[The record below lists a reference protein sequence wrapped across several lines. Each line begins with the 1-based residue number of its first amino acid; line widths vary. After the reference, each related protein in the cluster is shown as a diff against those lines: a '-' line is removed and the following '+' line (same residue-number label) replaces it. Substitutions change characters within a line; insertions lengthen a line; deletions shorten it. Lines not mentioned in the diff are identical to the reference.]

1 MFTLH
6 RHMGSP
12 PVFGGVRVAH
22 LSSFLCCVVW
32 YCVLVLFSLFSSCVI
47 VFPMLTVSLDC
58 PFLIVPS
65 DFFNVYL
72 FQKHVVFM
80 KLEIYIFITRL
91 KIRNKN
97 PVLKYKFCSKTIQQ

>member
-6 RHMGSP
+6 GHMGSP
-12 PVFGGVRVAH
+12 PVFDGVRVAH
-22 LSSFLCCVVW
+22 LFSFLCCVVW
-32 YCVLVLFSLFSSCVI
+32 YCVLVLFCLFSSCVI

-72 FQKHVVFM
+72 FQKRRFH
-80 KLEIYIFITRL
+80 E
-91 KIRNKN
+91 IRNLHFYCKIKN
-97 PVLKYKFCSKTIQQ
+97 TKQKPCTKI